1 MAFAES
7 THEGQANVNAAGS
20 RQSTGRWVVRAL
32 LVAAIVSLAGPL
44 AGAVA
49 GEFDVRSCQASASR
63 NTSAWTTSVS
73 TAYIVGPHHWCAAGD
88 GGIFTGMDMR
98 ESLALHTR
106 FDGPGA
112 VAPMGRWGAV
122 RLQAPPNGV
131 LVRAQLRRRLKV
143 YDDQWVPKFLA
154 DSSEVDACRPPAS
167 TYRCQEDDEPN
178 SVADL
183 TLPNA
188 SELTMALDCEDESC
202 LADGSVGPWA
212 MAALYSSIVT
222 VREEVAPSASA
233 PSAVGAVGG
242 WLGPG
247 GKIALAGSDTL
258 GLRRLE
264 LLYGGAVVG
273 TVQGSCVDWSTT
285 PCAEA
290 SAGAST
296 GLAGQVS
303 VDGLAV
309 PDGNVQLQV
318 RAVDAAGNTATSA
331 PASVQL
337 DRGVP
342 IADNLRVSGDADLRR
357 VTWGYDGRAPLTAAS
372 ARFCVGTT
380 PADAVCRDQPLA
392 LEARSTQFE
401 VAGGLYGSTE
411 ITLTN
416 TFGRTATVKE
426 LAPLRTPPQ
435 PPKPP
440 TGPGPGPSDPTPAP
454 DPGPKTSTVTLALK
468 RHTGRRLRLTGNATP
483 GAATRVTIKLSAP
496 RPGKSRWTRT
506 LRLTPTKR
514 TGRYATT
521 ITIPT
526 TIRPRARITAVATT
540 TPATGYKRATRTR
553 TIRR

>member
-1 MAFAES
+1 MSSAS
-7 THEGQANVNAAGS
+7 S
-20 RQSTGRWVVRAL
+20 RQSTGRWLVRAL
-32 LVAAIVSLAGPL
+32 LLATLASLAGPVG
-44 AGAVA
+44 AAVA

-63 NTSAWTTSVS
+63 NTSAWTPSVS
-73 TAYIVGPHHWCAAGD
+73 SAYVVGPQHWCAPGD

-106 FDGPGA
+106 FGGSGA
-112 VAPMGRWGAV
+112 VAPFGRWGAV
-122 RLQAPPNGV
+122 RLQAPPSSV

-143 YDDQWVPKFLA
+143 YDPQWVPKFLA
-154 DSSEVDACRPPAS
+154 DSAEVDACRPPAS
-167 TYRCQEDDEPN
+167 TYRCPQDDQPN

-183 TLPNA
+183 ALPNA
-188 SELTMALDCEDESC
+188 SELAMAIDCEDPSC
-202 LADGSVGPWA
+202 LDDGTIGPWA
-212 MAALYSSIVT
+212 MAALYWSIVT

-264 LLYGGAVVG
+264 LLHGGAVVG
-273 TVQGSCVDWSTT
+273 TVQGSCVDWSVT

-290 SAGAST
+290 SAGAAT
-296 GLAGQVS
+296 GLTGQVS

-309 PDGNVQLQV
+309 PDGVVELSV
-318 RAVDAAGNTATSA
+318 RAVDAAGNTATSS
-331 PASVQL
+331 PVTVQL

-342 IADNLRVSGDADLRR
+342 IADNLRVSGDADLRQ
-357 VTWGYDGRAPLTAAS
+357 VTWGYDGRAPLTSAS

-380 PADAVCRDQPLA
+380 PADAVCREEPLS

-401 VAGGLYGSTE
+401 VAGGMFGSAE

-416 TFGRTATVKE
+416 TFGRTATSKE

-440 TGPGPGPSDPTPAP
+440 TGPGPGPSDPTPGP
-454 DPGPKTSTVTLALK
+454 EPGPNAAAVTLTLK
-468 RHTGRRLRLTGNATP
+468 RQTGRRLRLSGNATP
-483 GAATRVTIKLSAP
+483 GAATRVTVKLSAA
-496 RPGKSRWTRT
+496 RPGKRRWTRT
-506 LRLTPTKR
+506 LRLKPSKR

-526 TIRPRARITAVATT
+526 TVRPRTRIAATATT
-540 TPATGYKRATRTR
+540 TPATGWRRATRTR